1 MTVRLWFV
9 AFTLLLILPQ
19 CSEAPSSAGGSTAEA
34 PADAPAVAPA
44 VADLPVDSLVQVLL
58 DTAEVD
64 SAAAVDTRLGLQVGA
79 DVRAFYA
86 TPALPLWT
94 AARTGP
100 TAAARA
106 GMALLADA
114 TAYGLVPEN
123 YGLARLEGLRDSLV
137 ANAQAPGQHWPR
149 ARFDVYLTDA
159 VLRLMRDLYR
169 GRLRP
174 NVLSGR
180 EKQAKRPFDFV
191 DALRRGLAADSLRAT
206 VLACQP
212 PNREYQRLQAALARW
227 LQTPVAADSLAQWRA
242 QYQQIAVNLERWRW
256 EVVTDSTYLLIN
268 LPAFGLQL
276 VRAGRVVQEHRVIV
290 GHPKTP
296 TPTLSSALTYFT
308 TAPDWRVPRSIAV
321 KDILPRL
328 QRDPAYL
335 TRNNFSVYD
344 QRDRLVDAAQVDWR
358 RVTPQNLAYAF
369 RQSAG
374 CDNALGNIVFRF
386 RNPHSVYLHDTP
398 VRRLFA
404 AADRALSHGCIRME
418 DPFALA
424 DYLLRRDGST
434 ARLPTDDA
442 CAHQPRAQDFLLRKS
457 LPLHIRY
464 FTCVATDAGQIQFYP
479 DVYALDGGLRQAL
492 FPAAA

>member
-1 MTVRLWFV
+1 MTVRIWFL
-9 AFTLLLILPQ
+9 AIALLLILPQ
-19 CSEAPSSAGGSTAEA
+19 CSDSPFSAGAMNGKAGADKAAGA
-34 PADAPAVAPA
+34 PE
-44 VADLPVDSLVQVLL
+44 LPVDTLVRALL
-58 DTAEVD
+58 DTTAAG
-64 SAAAVDTRLGLQVGA
+64 SAPAADTHLGLQAGA
-79 DVRAFYA
+79 DVRAFYIGTSSPVWA
-86 TPALPLWT
+86 TASL
-94 AARTGP
+94 GP
-100 TAAARA
+100 TDAARA
-106 GMALLADA
+106 GLALLADA
-114 TAYGLVPEN
+114 TAYGLLPDN

-137 ANAQAPGQHWPR
+137 QNATAPGQHRAR

-180 EKQAKRPFDFV
+180 EKRAKRPFDFV

-212 PNREYQRLQAALARW
+212 PNREYQRLQAALAGW

-308 TAPDWRVPRSIAV
+308 TAPDWRVPHSIAV

-328 QRDPAYL
+328 QRDPGYL
-335 TRNNFSVYD
+335 ARNNFSVYD
-344 QRDRLVDAAQVDWR
+344 QQDQPVDPEQVNWAD
-358 RVTPQNLAYAF
+358 VTPKNLAYAF

-386 RNPHSVYLHDTP
+386 RNPHSIYLHDTP

-424 DYLLRRDGST
+424 AYLLRRDGSA

-442 CAHQPRAQDFLLRKS
+442 CAHQPQAQDFLLRKS

-492 FPAAA
+492 FPAV